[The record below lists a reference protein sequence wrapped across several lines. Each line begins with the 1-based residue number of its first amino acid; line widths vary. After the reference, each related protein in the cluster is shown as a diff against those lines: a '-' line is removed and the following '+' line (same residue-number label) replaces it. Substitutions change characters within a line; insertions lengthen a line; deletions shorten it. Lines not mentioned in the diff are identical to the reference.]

1 MSTYMAKAGQVD
13 RKWYVIDAAGK
24 PLGRV
29 AAQAAVLL
37 RGKHKPTFTPH
48 VDCGDHV
55 IIINCAEAVLTGGK
69 AEKKY
74 YYHHTGYIGHLKA
87 VRYDTLMRT
96 KPEKAMELAVHGMI
110 PSNTIGR
117 AAEARLRC
125 LRRQRAQAQGAE
137 ADGLGTLIGGKRI
150 CTIRH
155 LISTAPAEEKAP
167 LHV

>member
-1 MSTYMAKAGQVD
+1 MSTYMPKAGEVDRKWYVIDAAGKPLGRVAAQAGQVD

-117 AAEARLRC
+117 AAEARLRVYAGSEHKHE
-125 LRRQRAQAQGAE
+125 AQ
-137 ADGLGTLIGGKRI
+137 KP
-150 CTIRH
+150 
-155 LISTAPAEEKAP
+155 TAWE
-167 LHV
+167 L

>member
-96 KPEKAMELAVHGMI
+96 KPEKAMASVTVRAVSSSSHRP
-110 PSNTIGR
+110 PSPPFSSSC
-117 AAEARLRC
+117 ASSHE
-125 LRRQRAQAQGAE
+125 
-137 ADGLGTLIGGKRI
+137 
-150 CTIRH
+150 
-155 LISTAPAEEKAP
+155 
-167 LHV
+167 